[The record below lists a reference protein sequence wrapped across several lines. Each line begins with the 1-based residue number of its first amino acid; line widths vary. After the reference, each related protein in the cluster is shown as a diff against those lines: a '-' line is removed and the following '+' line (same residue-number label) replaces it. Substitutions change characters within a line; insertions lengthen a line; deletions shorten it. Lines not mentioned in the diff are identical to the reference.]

1 MGSRERKRAERRKRK
16 RRGAERPEAVPGS
29 GGGDA
34 AGAPREAGSGSGRS
48 ATDLASRAEA
58 RDQEAR
64 EALEPLAEGE
74 RPTVVTVGAVIS
86 TLVAAI
92 FWVSAVVALVF
103 DVEVNGSEQRPL
115 PIALFAAVVSAM
127 AYGMWKARYWAVL
140 GFQAFLVLIMLSAA
154 LGLVSVTTVLQAI
167 GTTLLLAL
175 AGTLF
180 YFMVKALAR
189 IQMPQRRPPD

>member
-1 MGSRERKRAERRKRK
+1 MGSRERRRAERQKRK
-16 RRGAERPEAVPGS
+16 RRGGERTPPVEEDVEDGAQNAAPQDGS
-29 GGGDA
+29 GKA
-34 AGAPREAGSGSGRS
+34 HSPA
-48 ATDLASRAEA
+48 DLAARAEA
-58 RDQEAR
+58 RDQAAR
-64 EALEPLAEGE
+64 DALEPLAEGE

-92 FWVSAVVALVF
+92 FWVSAVVALVA
-103 DVEVNGSEQRPL
+103 DVEVNGAEQRPL
-115 PIALFAAVVSAM
+115 PIALFAAVVTAM
-127 AYGMWKARYWAVL
+127 AYGMWRARYWAVL

-154 LGLVSVTTVLQAI
+154 LGLVSVTTVLQAA

-175 AGTLF
+175 SGTLF